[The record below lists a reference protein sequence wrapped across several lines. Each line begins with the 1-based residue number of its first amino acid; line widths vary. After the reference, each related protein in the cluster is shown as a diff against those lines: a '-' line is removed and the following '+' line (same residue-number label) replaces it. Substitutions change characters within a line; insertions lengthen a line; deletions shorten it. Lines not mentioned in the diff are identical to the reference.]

1 MEEVIH
7 VDEKILIP
15 NDVPHISKNE
25 FNKHYNKPI
34 RGHVI
39 IENSDGIIETPNLV
53 LLQGREFLTQQLA
66 QISGITDL
74 TNYKLRYFGVGEGG
88 ADTASQPNKIGPFDN
103 DTDLA
108 GPRKIADI
116 DTSDTSYQYINN
128 GYLKNILSDGG
139 KIEIVEEDHII
150 IINNQEV
157 EVKAFTTIKY
167 TMFIRSD
174 ELYKDNTQNGP
185 MGFNEA
191 ALYAVKYD
199 GDIPAQSTTAEDS
212 SYDPNHRCF
221 ARFTTMTKW
230 LEQKDSLKI
239 TWYILL

>member
-1 MEEVIH
+1 MTEILH
-7 VDEKILIP
+7 VDEKTLIP
-15 NDVPHISKNE
+15 KDNSSISTADFE
-25 FNKHYNKPI
+25 KHYNKPV

-39 IENSDGIIETPNLV
+39 VETSDGVIETPNLV

-66 QISGITDL
+66 QVAGATDL

-103 DTDLA
+103 DTNLA
-108 GPRKIADI
+108 GPRKIADV
-116 DTSDTSYQYINN
+116 DTSDTSYQYIND
-128 GYLKNILSDGG
+128 GYLKNILSDSG

-167 TMFIRSD
+167 TMYIRSD
-174 ELYKDNTQNGP
+174 ELYKDNGQNGP

-199 GDIPAQSTTAEDS
+199 GDKPAKSSTVDDS
-212 SYDPNHRCF
+212 SYNPNHRCF